1 MTDKN
6 QKSPNIRINKV
17 YTRTGDSGKTRLI
30 GGKERD
36 KDDPRIETYGTVD
49 ELNSHIGLCR
59 EMLQEIDSTSYLRL
73 IEFLHSVQNDLFNL
87 GTQIASPVSEKS
99 ETLPKITV
107 DAITNIEDEIDKA
120 NEGLSELTSFVLPG
134 GSKINAQFHITRNV
148 CRRAERRAVALSKKE
163 GLDPLNLQ
171 YLNRLSD
178 ALFVWSRWVSIISDD
193 EECLWKPNF

>member
-59 EMLQEIDSTSYLRL
+59 EMLKDMDSQSYLEL
-73 IEFLHSVQNDLFNL
+73 IKFLHSVQNDLFNL
-87 GTQIASPVSEKS
+87 GTQIASPISEES

-107 DAITNIEDEIDKA
+107 DAITKIEDKIDIPWIA
-120 NEGLSELTSFVLPG
+120 VRLFSHGQRVARTLPG
-134 GSKINAQFHITRNV
+134 QPNTAR
-148 CRRAERRAVALSKKE
+148 LE
-163 GLDPLNLQ
+163 GIFLHRTL
-171 YLNRLSD
+171 
-178 ALFVWSRWVSIISDD
+178 
-193 EECLWKPNF
+193 

>member
-1 MTDKN
+1 MTNKN
-6 QKSPNIRINKV
+6 SKSPNIRINKV
-17 YTRTGDSGKTRLI
+17 YTRSGDSGKTRLV
-30 GGKERD
+30 GGEERD
-36 KDDPRIETYGTVD
+36 KDDPRIEAYGTVD

-59 EMLQEIDSTSYLRL
+59 EMLKEIGSKSFLDL
-73 IEFLHSVQNDLFNL
+73 INFLHFVQNDLFNL
-87 GTQIASPVSEKS
+87 GTQIASPMSEKS

-107 DAITNIEDEIDKA
+107 DAITKIEDEIDKA

-193 EECLWKPNF
+193 EEYLWKPNF